1 MCSNCTCK
9 DVYTA
14 ISNHFAITPPDIKHH
29 IGDYPDE
36 FEIFD
41 RRIEVVKRETA
52 IQNELDNLNGDGS
65 QLYKYMHDDCIG
77 IYTRMVGGKYY
88 FRWM

>member
-14 ISNHFAITPPDIKHH
+14 ISNHFAITPADIKHRTD
-29 IGDYPDE
+29 DYPDE
-36 FEIFD
+36 FEVFN

-52 IQNELDNLNGDGS
+52 IQN
-65 QLYKYMHDDCIG
+65 
-77 IYTRMVGGKYY
+77 
-88 FRWM
+88 